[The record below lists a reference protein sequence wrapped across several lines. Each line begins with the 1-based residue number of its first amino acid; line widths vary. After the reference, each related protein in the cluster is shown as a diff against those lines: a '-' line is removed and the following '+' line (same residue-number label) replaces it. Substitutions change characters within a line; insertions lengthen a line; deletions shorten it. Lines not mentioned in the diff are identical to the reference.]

1 MKSLKQQL
9 IFWLVGLLAVVGML
23 AGGVSFYFALQEAN
37 SLLDHQ
43 LRQIARSVD
52 EGSQLPAMQ
61 TQFQKENR
69 AERDRD
75 FVIQVWIANAPPLS
89 SRPGFNLPRMAVTG
103 FSDLSTQNSKW
114 RVYTMIHPH
123 RTVQVSQGED
133 VRLGIAIHSA
143 MRVLFPVAV
152 LIPLSWLLVGIV
164 VSRLLKPLEAVTE
177 AAIHRDVTSHTP
189 LPTKNVPE
197 EVAPLIRAMNDL
209 ISRLGDALELQ
220 RQFLSDAAHE
230 LRTPLA
236 ALQLQIENLSRNH
249 SHEDLEIRIDEM
261 RRGSQRASHLVGQL
275 LKVARYET
283 QNKAI
288 VRSTIHLD
296 TLVKS
301 CIADFIPLADHRG
314 IDLGLTRD
322 DAAVVSGNPE
332 DLRIL
337 IGNLIDNAIRYT
349 PEGGKVDV
357 SLNASAHKIVI
368 EILDSGPGIPITLLP
383 RVFDRFFRAAGQ
395 ETEGSGI
402 GLAIVKAIA
411 QRESVKVVLENRQD
425 EHGLNARVIF
435 NLAHEKSI

>member
-1 MKSLKQQL
+1 MKSLKKQL
-9 IFWLVGLLAVVGML
+9 IFWLVGLLTVVGVL
-23 AGGVSFYFALQEAN
+23 AGGISFYFALEEAN
-37 SLLDHQ
+37 GLLDHQ

-61 TQFQKENR
+61 ARFRQENEEEKES
-69 AERDRD
+69 D
-75 FVIQVWIANAPPLS
+75 FVIQVWVGKESGRS
-89 SRPGFNLPRMAVTG
+89 SRPGFDLPRMAVSG
-103 FSDLSTQNSKW
+103 FSDLSSHNSKW

-133 VRLGIAIHSA
+133 VRLEIATHSA
-143 MRVLFPVAV
+143 MRVLFPVVV
-152 LIPLSWLLVGIV
+152 LIPLSWLLVGVV
-164 VSRLLKPLEAVTE
+164 VSRLLRPLESVTE
-177 AAIHRDVTSHTP
+177 AAIHRDVASHTP
-189 LPTKNVPE
+189 LPTENVPE

-209 ISRLGDALELQ
+209 IARLGDALELQ

-249 SHEDLEIRIDEM
+249 SREDLEIRIDEM

-275 LKVARYET
+275 LKIARYEA
-283 QNKAI
+283 QNKPI
-288 VRSTIHLD
+288 VRSEVHLD
-296 TLVKS
+296 TFVKS
-301 CIADFIPLADHRG
+301 CIADFIPLADHRD
-314 IDLGLTRD
+314 IDLGMIHD
-322 DAAVVSGNPE
+322 DAAVIAGNPE

-357 SLNASAHKIVI
+357 SVNVSGHNAMV
-368 EILDSGPGIPITLLP
+368 EILDTGPGIPAALLP

-411 QRESVKVVLENRQD
+411 QRESAKVILANRQD
-425 EHGLNARVIF
+425 GHGLRASIVF
-435 NLAHEKSI
+435 NLAE

>member
-1 MKSLKQQL
+1 MKSLKKQL
-9 IFWLVGLLAVVGML
+9 IFWLVGLLTAVGVL
-23 AGGVSFYFALQEAN
+23 AGGVSFYFALEEAN
-37 SLLDHQ
+37 GLLDHQ

-61 TQFQKENR
+61 ARFQKENEEEK
-69 AERDRD
+69 ERD
-75 FVIQVWIANAPPLS
+75 FIIQVWVEKEPARS
-89 SRPGFNLPRMAVTG
+89 SRPGFDLPRMAVSG
-103 FSDLSTQNSKW
+103 FSDLSSHSSKW

-133 VRLGIAIHSA
+133 VRLEIATHAA
-143 MRVLFPVAV
+143 MRVLFPVAI
-152 LIPLSWLLVGIV
+152 LIPLSWLLVGMV
-164 VSRLLKPLEAVTE
+164 VSRLLRPLEAVTE
-177 AAIHRDVTSHTP
+177 AAIHRDAASRTP

-197 EVAPLIRAMNDL
+197 EVAPLIQAMNDL
-209 ISRLGDALELQ
+209 IARLGEALELQ

-236 ALQLQIENLSRNH
+236 ALQLQIENLARNH
-249 SHEDLEIRIDEM
+249 SREDLDIRIEEM

-275 LKVARYET
+275 LKIARYEA
-283 QNKAI
+283 QNKPI
-288 VRSTIHLD
+288 VRSEIDLNAF
-296 TLVKS
+296 VKI
-301 CIADFIPLADHRG
+301 CIADFIPVADHRG
-314 IDLGLTRD
+314 IDLGMIHD
-322 DAAVVSGNPE
+322 EAAIIMGNPE

-357 SLNASAHKIVI
+357 GVSASGHQAII
-368 EILDSGPGIPITLLP
+368 EISDTGSGIPASVLP

-411 QRESVKVVLENRQD
+411 QRESARVMLANRQD
-425 EHGLNARVIF
+425 GHGLRATVVFSRM
-435 NLAHEKSI
+435 E